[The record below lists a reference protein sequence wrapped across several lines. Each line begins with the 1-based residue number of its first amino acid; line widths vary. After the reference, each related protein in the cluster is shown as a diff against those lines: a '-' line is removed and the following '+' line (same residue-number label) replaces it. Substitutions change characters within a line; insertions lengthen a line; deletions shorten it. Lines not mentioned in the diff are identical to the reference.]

1 MASRRLDAP
10 AGRRAVVSEDL
21 SYVLPYRWRPG
32 DGNEEDLDRYL
43 RWVSRKVQLIIVDG
57 SEPDRVR
64 VHGDRWASIATHV
77 VPDPDINCRNGKVRG
92 VLTGLRRAAHEHV
105 IIADDDVRYDDE
117 ALLRM
122 QELLRDADL
131 VRPQNVFDPLP
142 WHARWDTA
150 RMLLNRA
157 LGNDHPGT
165 LGLGRSFL
173 VSIGGY
179 DGDVLFENLELV
191 RTVLAAGGRVVDAP
205 GLYVR
210 RSPPTRARF
219 LEQRPR
225 QAYDDLAQPARLAFF
240 LSLGPA
246 LATVARFR
254 PRGLL
259 VAAGASVLVAQ
270 VGRVRHGGSA
280 VFDRVSP
287 FLAPV
292 WMMERACLVWLAV
305 FRRLSRGGCPY
316 AGGVIPRAAT
326 PPRVLRRRLRA
337 RLAG

>member
-1 MASRRLDAP
+1 
-10 AGRRAVVSEDL
+10 VVNEDL
-21 SYVLPYRWRPG
+21 SYVLPYRSRPG
-32 DGNEEDLDRYL
+32 DANEEELDRYL
-43 RWVSRKVQLIIVDG
+43 RWLSRRVQLIVVDG
-57 SEPDRVR
+57 SDPKGVR
-64 VHGDRWASIATHV
+64 AHRERWASIALHL
-77 VPDPDINCRNGKVRG
+77 VPDADLSCRNGKVRG
-92 VLTGLRRAAHEHV
+92 VLTGLRRARHEHV
-105 IIADDDVRYDDE
+105 IIADDDVRYDDD

-122 QELLRDADL
+122 QQLLRDADL

-165 LGLGRSFL
+165 LGVRRSFL
-173 VSIGGY
+173 AFIGGY

-205 GLYVR
+205 GMYVR
-210 RSPPTRARF
+210 RRPPTAARF

-240 LSLGPA
+240 LLLGPA
-246 LATVARFR
+246 LGAVARRR

-259 VAAGASVLVAQ
+259 AVAVTSILVAQ
-270 VGRVRHGGSA
+270 VGRIRHGGA
-280 VFDRVSP
+280 RVFDRISP

-292 WMMERACLVWLAV
+292 WIVERACLVWLAV
-305 FRRLSRGGCPY
+305 FRRFSRRGCTY
-316 AGGVIPRAAT
+316 AGGVILRAAT
-326 PPRVLRRRLRA
+326 PPRVLRRRLRG

>member
-1 MASRRLDAP
+1 MSQ
-10 AGRRAVVSEDL
+10 DL
-21 SYVLPYRWRPG
+21 SYVLPYRSRPG
-32 DGNEEDLDRYL
+32 DGNEDELDRYL
-43 RWVSRKVQLIIVDG
+43 RWLSRRVQLIVVDG
-57 SEPDRVR
+57 SDPDSVR
-64 VHGDRWASIATHV
+64 AHRQRWASIATHA
-77 VPDPDINCRNGKVRG
+77 VPDADINCQNGKVRG
-92 VLTGLRRAAHEHV
+92 VLTGLRRARHERV

-122 QELLRDADL
+122 QELLRNADL

-165 LGLGRSFL
+165 LGVRRSFL
-173 VSIGGY
+173 TSIGGY

-205 GLYVR
+205 GMYVR
-210 RSPPTRARF
+210 RRPPTAARF

-240 LSLGPA
+240 LVLGPA
-246 LATVARFR
+246 LGAVLRRR

-259 VAAGASVLVAQ
+259 AVAVASVLVAQ
-270 VGRVRHGGSA
+270 VGRIRHGGTR

-287 FLAPV
+287 FFAPV
-292 WMMERACLVWLAV
+292 WMVERACLVWLAV
-305 FRRLSRGGCPY
+305 FRRFSRGGCTY
-316 AGGVIPRAAT
+316 AGGVIRRAAT
-326 PPRVLRRRLRA
+326 PPRVLRRRLRG